1 MPGNL
6 FTATAANLIK
16 TASYTKL
23 HIPFFKDNMYG
34 QKIIGKNYLIRFWRK
49 EHHLSDR

>member
-1 MPGNL
+1 MSRNL

-23 HIPFFKDNMYG
+23 HIPFFSKTICMV
-34 QKIIGKNYLIRFWRK
+34 KR
-49 EHHLSDR
+49 

>member
-1 MPGNL
+1 MSGNL

-23 HIPFFKDNMYG
+23 HIPFSKTICMV
-34 QKIIGKNYLIRFWRK
+34 KR
-49 EHHLSDR
+49 

>member
-1 MPGNL
+1 MSGNL

-34 QKIIGKNYLIRFWRK
+34 QKIIGKNYLIHFWRK